1 MNKLKLF
8 LVAGLLSAI
17 GCSSDDAAPVNP
29 QNNYPAEP
37 TPAQQFKMF
46 VSESNLET
54 QDFTYKT
61 KTGNGPWVEKQL
73 QNWRFPVKLGDSVHV
88 NSGTNAYPH
97 AQTFVRMQL
106 NNVVDWGD
114 SRNKAFSLLSTLP
127 NQPINKKF
135 KVEL

>member
-1 MNKLKLF
+1 MKKII
-8 LVAGLLSAI
+8 LLALAI
-17 GCSSDDAAPVNP
+17 AFTSCSSDDSAPVNP
-29 QNNYPAEP
+29 QNNNPAEP
-37 TPAQQFKMF
+37 TPAQEYKMY
-46 VSESNLET
+46 VSETNLET

-61 KTGNGPWVEKQL
+61 KTGNGPWVEHQL

-88 NSGTNAYPH
+88 NSGSKAYPH

-106 NNVVDWGD
+106 NNVVDYGD
-114 SRNKAFSLLSTLP
+114 SRNKAFSLLSILP